1 TLAHCDAESMVVGAG
16 GLWHPAE
23 VRRDE
28 LKAGNHIFSWR
39 IGMSYSHHGVYV
51 GADEVIHFTRQQA
64 DEIGS
69 NALLDYAA
77 SLSPALQRTTT
88 TSGEGS
94 EPCRACGTEGSSHG
108 VISSCLRCFLHGGR
122 LFRFDYG
129 VSLGSFCLQMRGGT
143 CSMAVPDDPHAV
155 VQRARLLLKEG
166 FGRYH
171 VLDNNCEDFAVF
183 CKTRALVVDKT
194 RVGTSGQS
202 AAFFGFNFAS
212 ATAAVPLLLVGPL
225 AAAAVF
231 AGCIL
236 DKTGVGTSGQ
246 SAAFFGFSFASA
258 TAAVPLLLA
267 GPLAAAAAAAAA
279 KFAGSYSLS
288 RVALDVG
295 VRRDVVKVEGE
306 DLVASLKG
314 QGRVCG
320 DGPGERR
327 GKDGPFPSAF
337 HVPSMAAATA
347 APSQSDS
354 SVKDGAAWK
363 HEVAR
368 LAKESAKLAVAT
380 SASVAVALSAGLGI
394 AEARPEGVNKPEL
407 LPKEFTTVIDVAGFL
422 SPGQEQ
428 RLAKDVERLEQDTG
442 YKLRILAQNYPN
454 TPGLAIRD
462 YWGVDDETVVFVADP
477 NMGNLLNFNVG
488 STVDLSVPRSFWS
501 RLAGKYGNVFYWR
514 EKGED
519 VAIEAAVIAID
530 ICLREDPGPGSVLRC
545 V

>member
-1 TLAHCDAESMVVGAG
+1 MASGAG
-16 GLWHPAE
+16 GLWHPEE

-28 LKAGNHIFSWR
+28 LKAGDHIFSWR

-77 SLSPALQRTTT
+77 SVSPALQRTTT

-108 VISSCLRCFLHGGR
+108 VISSCLRCFLHGGA

-129 VSLGSFCLQMRGGT
+129 VSVGSFCLQMRGGT
-143 CSMAVPDDPHAV
+143 CSMAVPDAPHAV

-171 VLDNNCEDFAVF
+171 VLDNNCEDFAVY

-231 AGCIL
+231 AG
-236 DKTGVGTSGQ
+236 
-246 SAAFFGFSFASA
+246 
-258 TAAVPLLLA
+258 
-267 GPLAAAAAAAAA
+267 
-279 KFAGSYSLS
+279 SYSLS

-295 VRRDVVKVEGE
+295 VRRDVVRVEGE
-306 DLVASLKG
+306 ELVASLKG
-314 QGRVCG
+314 RERVCG
-320 DGPGERR
+320 DGTGGRR
-327 GKDGPFPSAF
+327 AKDG
-337 HVPSMAAATA
+337 VELVVQ
-347 APSQSDS
+347 SQSDS
-354 SVKDGAAWK
+354 SAKDGAAWK

-368 LAKESAKLAVAT
+368 LAKESAKLVVAT

-407 LPKEFTTVIDVAGFL
+407 LPKEFTTVIDVADFL
-422 SPGQEQ
+422 SAGQEA

-488 STVDLSVPRSFWS
+488 ATVDLSVPRSFWS

-519 VAIEAAVIAID
+519 AAIEAAVIAID
-530 ICLREDPGPGSVLRC
+530 NCLREDPGPRQC
-545 V
+545 AEIK

>member
-1 TLAHCDAESMVVGAG
+1 MASGAG
-16 GLWHPAE
+16 GLWHPEE

-28 LKAGNHIFSWR
+28 LKAGDHIFSWR

-77 SLSPALQRTTT
+77 SVSPALQRTTT

-108 VISSCLRCFLHGGR
+108 VISSCLRCFLHGGA

-129 VSLGSFCLQMRGGT
+129 VSVGSFCLQMRGGT
-143 CSMAVPDDPHAV
+143 CSMAVPDAPHAV

-171 VLDNNCEDFAVF
+171 VLDNNCEDFAVY

-231 AGCIL
+231 AG
-236 DKTGVGTSGQ
+236 
-246 SAAFFGFSFASA
+246 
-258 TAAVPLLLA
+258 
-267 GPLAAAAAAAAA
+267 
-279 KFAGSYSLS
+279 SYSLS

-295 VRRDVVKVEGE
+295 VRRDVVRVEGE
-306 DLVASLKG
+306 ELVASLK
-314 QGRVCG
+314 
-320 DGPGERR
+320 
-327 GKDGPFPSAF
+327 
-337 HVPSMAAATA
+337 
-347 APSQSDS
+347 
-354 SVKDGAAWK
+354 
-363 HEVAR
+363 
-368 LAKESAKLAVAT
+368 
-380 SASVAVALSAGLGI
+380 GLGI

-407 LPKEFTTVIDVAGFL
+407 LPKEFTTVIDVADFL
-422 SPGQEQ
+422 SAGQPLINVSASRGVHGHECGG
-428 RLAKDVERLEQDTG
+428 RMA
-442 YKLRILAQNYPN
+442 
-454 TPGLAIRD
+454 GLAIRD
-462 YWGVDDETVVFVADP
+462 YWGVWMTRLWCSLLTPTWVSAFPAWIWCMVDGHGAWWMGMVHGGWAWCMVDGHVHGGWAWCMVDGHGAWWMGMCMVDGHVNGGWAWCMVDGHVHGGWAWSVTHSFSP
-477 NMGNLLNFNVG
+477 QCHTFYNPPFLLGSLNSGNLLNFNVG
-488 STVDLSVPRSFWS
+488 ATVDLSVPRSFWS

-519 VAIEAAVIAID
+519 AAIEAAVIAID
-530 ICLREDPGPGSVLRC
+530 NCLREDPGPRQC
-545 V
+545 AEIK

>member
-1 TLAHCDAESMVVGAG
+1 
-16 GLWHPAE
+16 
-23 VRRDE
+23 
-28 LKAGNHIFSWR
+28 
-39 IGMSYSHHGVYV
+39 MSYSHHGVYV

-69 NALLDYAA
+69 NALLDYAT
-77 SLSPALQRTTT
+77 SLSPAIQRTTT
-88 TSGEGS
+88 TGGAGS
-94 EPCRACGTEGSSHG
+94 APCRACGTEDSSHG
-108 VISSCLRCFLHGGR
+108 VISSCLRCFLHGGG

-129 VSLGSFCLQMRGGT
+129 VSVGSSCLQMRGGT
-143 CSMAVPDDPHAV
+143 CSMAQPDPAHAV

-171 VLDNNCEDFAVF
+171 VLDNNCEDFAVY

-231 AGCIL
+231 AGPL
-236 DKTGVGTSGQ
+236 V
-246 SAAFFGFSFASA
+246 A
-258 TAAVPLLLA
+258 AAV
-267 GPLAAAAAAAAA
+267 
-279 KFAGSYSLS
+279 FANGM
-288 RVALDVG
+288 G
-295 VRRDVVKVEGE
+295 G
-306 DLVASLKG
+306 
-314 QGRVCG
+314 CG
-320 DGPGERR
+320 WGWEV
-327 GKDGPFPSAF
+327 PFLSAF
-337 HVPSMAAATA
+337 HVRTMAAATA
-347 APSQSDS
+347 VRAMAIPASLQRQRMSAGANSSSADPSSTKLPLRRISSIRAHSQAPSQSDS

-368 LAKESAKLAVAT
+368 LAQESAKLVVAT
-380 SASVAVALSAGLGI
+380 SASVGVALSAGLGI

-422 SPGQEQ
+422 SAGQEQ

-488 STVDLSVPRSFWS
+488 ATVDLSVPRSFWS

-519 VAIEAAVIAID
+519 AAIEAAVIAID
-530 ICLREDPGPGSVLRC
+530 NCLREDPGPRQC
-545 V
+545 AEIK

>member
-1 TLAHCDAESMVVGAG
+1 MASGAG
-16 GLWHPAE
+16 GLWHPEE

-28 LKAGNHIFSWR
+28 LKAGDHIFSWR

-51 GADEVIHFTRQQA
+51 GADEVIHFTHQQA

-77 SLSPALQRTTT
+77 SVSPALQRTTT

-108 VISSCLRCFLHGGR
+108 VISSCLRCFLHGGA

-129 VSLGSFCLQMRGGT
+129 VSVGSFCLQMRGGT
-143 CSMAVPDDPHAV
+143 CSMAVPDAPHAV

-171 VLDNNCEDFAVF
+171 VLDNNCEDFAVY

-231 AGCIL
+231 AG
-236 DKTGVGTSGQ
+236 
-246 SAAFFGFSFASA
+246 
-258 TAAVPLLLA
+258 
-267 GPLAAAAAAAAA
+267 
-279 KFAGSYSLS
+279 SYSLS

-295 VRRDVVKVEGE
+295 VRRDVVRVEGE
-306 DLVASLKG
+306 ELVASLK
-314 QGRVCG
+314 
-320 DGPGERR
+320 
-327 GKDGPFPSAF
+327 
-337 HVPSMAAATA
+337 
-347 APSQSDS
+347 
-354 SVKDGAAWK
+354 
-363 HEVAR
+363 
-368 LAKESAKLAVAT
+368 
-380 SASVAVALSAGLGI
+380 GLGI

-407 LPKEFTTVIDVAGFL
+407 LPKEFTTVIDVADFL
-422 SPGQEQ
+422 SAGQEA

-488 STVDLSVPRSFWS
+488 ATVDLSVPRSFWS

-519 VAIEAAVIAID
+519 AAIEAAVIAID
-530 ICLREDPGPGSVLRC
+530 NCLREDPGPRQC
-545 V
+545 AEIK

>member
-1 TLAHCDAESMVVGAG
+1 MAVGAG
-16 GLWHPAE
+16 WLWHPAE

-28 LKAGNHIFSWR
+28 LKAGDHIFSWR

-77 SLSPALQRTTT
+77 SVSPALQRTSTIPPNT
-88 TSGEGS
+88 ADAAGVAAAGPGGGAGS
-94 EPCRACGTEGSSHG
+94 APCRACGTEDSSHG

-122 LFRFDYG
+122 LFRFDYA
-129 VSLGSFCLQMRGGT
+129 VSVGSFCLQMRGGT
-143 CSMAVPDDPHAV
+143 CSMAEPDPPHAV

-231 AGCIL
+231 AG
-236 DKTGVGTSGQ
+236 
-246 SAAFFGFSFASA
+246 
-258 TAAVPLLLA
+258 
-267 GPLAAAAAAAAA
+267 
-279 KFAGSYSLS
+279 SYSLS

-306 DLVASLKG
+306 ELVASLKG
-314 QGRVCG
+314 GGRMCG
-320 DGPGERR
+320 DGTGGRR
-327 GKDGPFPSAF
+327 GKDGVEMVVARMRGGVDVQGEASP
-337 HVPSMAAATA
+337 
-347 APSQSDS
+347 QSDS
-354 SVKDGAAWK
+354 SAKDGSAWK

-368 LAKESAKLAVAT
+368 LVQESAKLVVAT

-407 LPKEFTTVIDVAGFL
+407 LPKEFTTVIDVADFL
-422 SPGQEQ
+422 STGQEQ

-488 STVDLSVPRSFWS
+488 ATVDLSVPRSFWS

-519 VAIEAAVIAID
+519 AAIEAAVIAID
-530 ICLREDPGPGSVLRC
+530 HCLREDPGPRQC
-545 V
+545 AEIK

>member
-1 TLAHCDAESMVVGAG
+1 MAIGAG

-28 LKAGNHIFSWR
+28 LKAGDHIFSWR

-51 GADEVIHFTRQQA
+51 GADEVIHFTQQQA

-77 SLSPALQRTTT
+77 SVSPALQRTTT

-94 EPCRACGTEGSSHG
+94 GPCRACGTEGSSHG
-108 VISSCLRCFLHGGR
+108 VISSCLRCFLHGGV

-129 VSLGSFCLQMRGGT
+129 VSVGSFCLQMRGGT
-143 CSMAVPDDPHAV
+143 CSMAVPDAPHAV

-171 VLDNNCEDFAVF
+171 VLDNNW
-183 CKTRALVVDKT
+183 
-194 RVGTSGQS
+194 
-202 AAFFGFNFAS
+202 
-212 ATAAVPLLLVGPL
+212 
-225 AAAAVF
+225 
-231 AGCIL
+231 
-236 DKTGVGTSGQ
+236 
-246 SAAFFGFSFASA
+246 
-258 TAAVPLLLA
+258 
-267 GPLAAAAAAAAA
+267 
-279 KFAGSYSLS
+279 SYSLS

-295 VRRDVVKVEGE
+295 VRRDVVRVEGE
-306 DLVASLKG
+306 ELVASLKG
-314 QGRVCG
+314 RERVCG
-320 DGPGERR
+320 DGTGGRR
-327 GKDGPFPSAF
+327 AKDGMELVVARMRGGV
-337 HVPSMAAATA
+337 HMQVEVQ
-347 APSQSDS
+347 SQSDS
-354 SVKDGAAWK
+354 SAKDGAAWK

-368 LAKESAKLAVAT
+368 LAKESAKLVVAT

-407 LPKEFTTVIDVAGFL
+407 LPKEFTTVIDVADFL
-422 SPGQEQ
+422 SAGQEA

-488 STVDLSVPRSFWS
+488 ATVDLSVPRSFWS

-519 VAIEAAVIAID
+519 AAIEAAVIAID
-530 ICLREDPGPGSVLRC
+530 NCLREDPGPRQC
-545 V
+545 AEIK

>member
-1 TLAHCDAESMVVGAG
+1 MAVGAG

-28 LKAGNHIFSWR
+28 LKAGDHIFSWR
-39 IGMSYSHHGVYV
+39 IGIHLQQHDVPLHESLPSRLAHRLTTAGVYV

-77 SLSPALQRTTT
+77 SISPALQRTTT
-88 TSGEGS
+88 TTTTTAAAAADSGRADAVGIAAARPGGAGS
-94 EPCRACGTEGSSHG
+94 APCRACGTEDSSHG

-129 VSLGSFCLQMRGGT
+129 VSVGCFCLQMRGGT
-143 CSMAVPDDPHAV
+143 CSMAVPDAPHAV

-231 AGCIL
+231 AG
-236 DKTGVGTSGQ
+236 
-246 SAAFFGFSFASA
+246 
-258 TAAVPLLLA
+258 
-267 GPLAAAAAAAAA
+267 
-279 KFAGSYSLS
+279 SYSLS

-320 DGPGERR
+320 DGPGGRR
-327 GKDGPFPSAF
+327 GKDG
-337 HVPSMAAATA
+337 VEM
-347 APSQSDS
+347 
-354 SVKDGAAWK
+354 VVERMRG
-363 HEVAR
+363 
-368 LAKESAKLAVAT
+368 
-380 SASVAVALSAGLGI
+380 GLGI

-501 RLAGKYGNVFYWR
+501 RLAGKYGNMFYWR

-530 ICLREDPGPGSVLRC
+530 NCLREDPGPRQC
-545 V
+545 AEIK